1 LLKGYF
7 YPNIAAMDQLIEE
20 VEAFCAVAGWT
31 PQRVLRAAI
40 GASWGQWEKWKA
52 GTSSPTLIVADRLR
66 AWMEAHRP
74 AGASEDAA

>member
-1 LLKGYF
+1 
-7 YPNIAAMDQLIEE
+7 MDQLIEE
-20 VEAFCAVAGWT
+20 VEAFCAATGWT